1 MAGLSSTG
9 ITIKDVAEIL
19 SDIESEQLTN
29 IDADLSVGP
38 DDVLGQLNGIYA
50 ASLAELWELLE
61 EVYQSAYPD
70 TASGQSLSYVS
81 ALTGAIRLAAT
92 KASLFVYI
100 EGTVGTTVPAGTQV
114 YPDGD
119 PDSLFVITA
128 DVVIAEHGTP
138 DWVETTMEAVTAGTA
153 TTAAAG
159 DILIIA
165 TPVAGVNSFDPS
177 GSTPFTPGTDEET
190 DSELRIRREN
200 TLALAGASTVDAIRA
215 EMLNVPGVDICTVFE
230 NPTGITDPIGIPPYA
245 IEVLVSNET
254 GTPYTQP
261 DVVAEILLRKP
272 AGTATY
278 GGIGPTTA
286 TDSAG
291 NDYDIYYSEPVD
303 VRAYVAVTLTAETDG
318 TYVGDEPVQK
328 AIAEWATRSLLVGQ
342 DLFSSDIVNVVA
354 DLEGVVSV
362 DVTATFVDDD
372 ATPSPNTVLVI
383 TARQLATILYTDVV
397 VTS

>member
-1 MAGLSSTG
+1 MAGLTSTG

-19 SDIESEQLTN
+19 ADIESEQLAN

-38 DDVLGQLNGIYA
+38 DDVLGQINGIYA
-50 ASLAELWELLE
+50 AALAELWELLE
-61 EVYQSAYPD
+61 EIYQSAYPD
-70 TASGQSLSYVS
+70 TAYGQSLSYVS
-81 ALTGAIRLAAT
+81 ALTGAIRLVAT
-92 KASLFVYI
+92 KAALDVTFTGVD
-100 EGTVGTTVPAGTQV
+100 TTEIPAGTQV

-119 PDSLFVITA
+119 ADSLFQTTA
-128 DVVIAEHGTP
+128 LATISGTTVDVEL
-138 DWVETTMEAVTAGTA
+138 EAVATGIA

-159 DILIIA
+159 DPLIIA
-165 TPVAGVNSFDPS
+165 TPVADITSVATDGA
-177 GSTPFTPGTDEET
+177 TPFTTGKIEET
-190 DSELRIRREN
+190 DSLLRIRREN

-215 EMLNVPGVDICTVFE
+215 EMLQVPGVDICTVFE

-254 GTPYTQP
+254 GTTYTQP
-261 DVVAEILLRKP
+261 AVVAEILLRKP

-278 GGIGPTTA
+278 GGIGPITA

-291 NDYDIYYSEPVD
+291 NDYDIYYSEPEE
-303 VRAYVAVTLTAETDG
+303 VRAYVEVTLTAETDG

-362 DVTATFVDDD
+362 DVTETFVEDD
-372 ATPSPNTVLVI
+372 ASPDPNTHLII
-383 TARQLATILYTDVV
+383 TARQLATILYTDVD
-397 VTS
+397 VTSL